1 MHSTLLYDIDSR
13 LEDMRR
19 DLEEVAERVKDDLPR
34 LRAAIERLTLTVKAV
49 YSLLLCFQSRE
60 RQVHEHR

>member
-1 MHSTLLYDIDSR
+1 MHSTLLYDINSR

-34 LRAAIERLTLTVKAV
+34 LRAAIERLTLTVRAV
-49 YSLLLCFQSRE
+49 YSLLLCF
-60 RQVHEHR
+60 

>member
-13 LEDMRR
+13 IEDMRR
-19 DLEEVAERVKDDLPR
+19 DLEEVADRVKDDLPR

-49 YSLLLCFQSRE
+49 YSLFFWF
-60 RQVHEHR
+60 HR